1 MLQEWFIGIVWE
13 IQPERSEKWYEHAPE
28 GVVENEEVKILWDVM
43 IQCDREIKARKPDI
57 VVVNKNERSCA
68 IIDIAI
74 PGDIRV
80 NEKEKENIERYQ
92 QLKKEIKRMQNIKSI
107 KSFQW

>member
-1 MLQEWFIGIVWE
+1 MCGKYNLI
-13 IQPERSEKWYEHAPE
+13 RSEKWYEHAL
-28 GVVENEEVKILWDVM
+28 GVVENEEVTILWDAV

-68 IIDIAI
+68 IIDIVI

-80 NEKEKENIERYQ
+80 SEKEKEKLSDNR
-92 QLKKEIKRMQNIKSI
+92 N
-107 KSFQW
+107 